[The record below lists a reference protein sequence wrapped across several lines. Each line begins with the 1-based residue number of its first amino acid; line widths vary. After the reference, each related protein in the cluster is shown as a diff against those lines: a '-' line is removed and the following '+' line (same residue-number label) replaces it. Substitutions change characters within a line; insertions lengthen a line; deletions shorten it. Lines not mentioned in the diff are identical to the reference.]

1 MKAFFLGGGNMGAA
15 IVGGLVAKGFAAG
28 DIIVA
33 DASAPAREQLSRS
46 YGVQAIAPPG
56 SWPEADVA
64 VLAVK
69 PQQMREAVRALGKP
83 PASLLVVTIAA
94 GIRVADLGRW
104 LGGHAAIVR
113 AMPNTPALVR
123 CGITGLFAPGDLGP
137 EARDRAAMLLG
148 AVGDTVW
155 LDREADLDAVTAIS
169 GSGPAYVFYL
179 MESLE
184 AAGRELGLAPGPARK
199 LALQT
204 FVGAAMLAQSRGE
217 DPAVLRA
224 QVTSPGGTTERALAE
239 MDRAGLKSA
248 FIAAVKAARER
259 SVELGD
265 AFGED

>member
-1 MKAFFLGGGNMGAA
+1 M
-15 IVGGLVAKGFAAG
+15 
-28 DIIVA
+28 
-33 DASAPAREQLSRS
+33 
-46 YGVQAIAPPG
+46 
-56 SWPEADVA
+56 
-64 VLAVK
+64 
-69 PQQMREAVRALGKP
+69 
-83 PASLLVVTIAA
+83 
-94 GIRVADLGRW
+94 
-104 LGGHAAIVR
+104 
-113 AMPNTPALVR
+113 
-123 CGITGLFAPGDLGP
+123 
-137 EARDRAAMLLG
+137 
-148 AVGDTVW
+148 W

-259 SVELGD
+259 SAELGD